1 MVRWQLHVEGFI
13 TRVQN
18 PVLLPTQD
26 VLVEGRKGLTRRIK
40 DERDPDKKAR
50 LKIIRDEFDFLIN
63 NL

>member
-18 PVLLPTQD
+18 PVLIPTQE
-26 VLVEGRKGLTRRIK
+26 VLLKGRSGLTKRINTEK
-40 DERDPDKKAR
+40 DPDKKAR